1 MNETNETGPAK
12 KLRHMTA
19 KPASLAPQYEPHE
32 RPPPLLALGLGVQS
46 ALLVIAPIALFPIVL
61 VQAVGGSG
69 PEVAWAVFAMLAVN
83 GAATILQAFRAGPMG
98 SGLLV
103 ITYPSP
109 TAIPFCIIALEQ
121 GGAATLAALIVT
133 SGLFQIVVSMRLSLL
148 RRLVTP
154 AISGAILI
162 LLVITIVP
170 VIFDSLNDVP
180 EGAPAA
186 AGPVCIL
193 VTFAVIVGL
202 LLRGSGAWRV
212 WSSLIGIAA
221 GCAAGVAF
229 GIYDFG
235 PVREAPVTGLPI
247 DGWAGLGFNFG
258 AAFWSLLPAFLFLSV
273 IAVLQGASVGL
284 STQRV
289 SWRKSRAMDYRR
301 VQGLSFCTGLGNLLA
316 GVSAVMPLTISPRGT
331 VFAQQTGCASR
342 DVGIITGVLLIAA
355 AFFPKSWSLLI
366 GIPAPVTAI
375 FLVVMI
381 SPLLVE
387 GMKMIVQETPDYRMG
402 LVIGS
407 ALLIGMGLQTG
418 LVALPI
424 GDLWESVFQ
433 RAFTAGGAALILLTV
448 FAEFNRRKN
457 QRLRTEVSMEAL
469 PGINRFLESFAAG
482 HGWDSR
488 MTNRLQAVAEE
499 MLIILSKAQ
508 GDEPGGDPKRLF
520 VSARSHG
527 PSVELEFVSAT
538 GSAENLE
545 DRIALLTSSGPE
557 AADMDVGD
565 LEQAVER
572 DASLRLLQH
581 YAASVTHRQYHDI
594 EIVTTRVTS
603 STGE

>member
-1 MNETNETGPAK
+1 MSTE
-12 KLRHMTA
+12 
-19 KPASLAPQYEPHE
+19 PASLAPQYEPHE
-32 RPPPLLALGLGVQS
+32 RPPPLVALGLGVQS

-61 VQAVGGSG
+61 VHAAGGSAQ
-69 PEVAWAVFAMLAVN
+69 ELAWGVFAMLVAN
-83 GAATILQAFRAGPMG
+83 GAATILQAFRAGPVG
-98 SGLLV
+98 SGMLV

-109 TAIPFCIIALEQ
+109 TAIPFCIIALDQ
-121 GGAATLAALIVT
+121 GGAATLAALIVV

-170 VIFDSLNDVP
+170 VIFDSLTDVP
-180 EGAPAA
+180 ADAPAA

-193 VTFAVIVGL
+193 VTFAVIMGL
-202 LLRGSGAWRV
+202 LLRGSGPWRV
-212 WSSLIGIAA
+212 WSSLIGIVA
-221 GCAAGVAF
+221 GCVAGVAL

-235 PVREAPVTGLPI
+235 PVREAPVTGLPL
-247 DGWAGLGFNFG
+247 DGWPGLGLSFG
-258 AAFWSLLPAFLFLSV
+258 AAFWTLLPAFLFLSV
-273 IAVLQGASVGL
+273 VAVLQGSSIAL

-289 SWRKSRAMDYRR
+289 SWRESRAMDYRR
-301 VQGLSFCTGLGNLLA
+301 VQGVSMCTGLGNLL
-316 GVSAVMPLTISPRGT
+316 GGFSAVMPLTISPRGI

-342 DVGIITGVLLIAA
+342 DIGIITGVLLMAA

-387 GMKMIVQETPDYRMG
+387 GMKMIVQEAPDYRMG

-418 LVALPI
+418 LVPLPI

-433 RAFTAGGAALILLTV
+433 RAFTAGGAALILLTI
-448 FAEFNRRKN
+448 FAEFNRRKRR
-457 QRLRTEVSMEAL
+457 RLRTEARMEAL
-469 PGINRFLESFAAG
+469 PEVNRFLDDLAAV
-482 HGWDSR
+482 HGFSSPMKGR
-488 MTNRLQAVAEE
+488 VQAVAEE
-499 MLIILSKAQ
+499 TLLILSK
-508 GDEPGGDPKRLF
+508 GHIEDGGDAKRLF
-520 VSARSHG
+520 VSASSHPPG
-527 PSVELEFVSAT
+527 VELEFVSAT
-538 GSAENLE
+538 ASAENLE
-545 DRIALLTSSGPE
+545 DRIALLTNTGSE
-557 AADMDVGD
+557 VADADIGG
-565 LEQAVER
+565 LEHAVER

-581 YAASVTHRQYHDI
+581 YATSVTHRQYHDI
-594 EIVTTRVTS
+594 EIVTVRVAS